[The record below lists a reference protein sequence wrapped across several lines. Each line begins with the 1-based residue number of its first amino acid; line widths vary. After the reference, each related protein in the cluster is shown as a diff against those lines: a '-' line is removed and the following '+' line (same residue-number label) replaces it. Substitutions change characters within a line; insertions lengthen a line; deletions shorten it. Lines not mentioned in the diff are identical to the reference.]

1 MQSSLNGLCKKVKE
15 KYGGD
20 TDVQELLT
28 AIGYRDT
35 STLSLLERSIVDMAE
50 SNPTRELWLKSTL
63 VEPFNDTSKYISDLW
78 HCIGMIGGDELRVML
93 NNASCYKPIVWLW
106 ALSGIASRELQIPD
120 HKRCDILQSLK
131 TNYASFDFLKPAT
144 WDDYRKVLDYCDGR
158 FSELSGSAFALYNML
173 FLK

>member
-15 KYGGD
+15 KYSED
-20 TDVQELLT
+20 ADVQELLT

-35 STLSLLERSIVDMAE
+35 SMLSLVERSIDDMAE
-50 SNPTRELWLKSTL
+50 SNPTRELWFKSTL

-78 HCIGMIGGDELRVML
+78 HCLGMIGGDELRIML
-93 NNASCYKPIVWLW
+93 NNANCYKPIVWIW

-120 HKRCDILQSLK
+120 HKRCDILQMVK
-131 TNYASFDFLKPAT
+131 GVYRSFDFLKPSV
-144 WDDYRKVLDYCDGR
+144 WDDYQKVLDYCDGR
-158 FSELSGSAFALYNML
+158 LSELSGVAYALYNML